1 MSRKGDQ
8 FYSRDFNAPSHRR
21 RRADAAEDVNRYP
34 EFHIH
39 SSRYELVFM
48 NENTPMDLLNQILHH
63 VDLCK
68 QYSIDT
74 ESECDNNQL
83 SLIQVNSIPDTPPSL
98 VMLFELQHFPSRH
111 ERKYG
116 MLLEIFQSIFRSNNE
131 IFSWGQMSKELEP
144 VRTLL
149 IWPIRATLINIQ
161 PHFSTWYE
169 WARTR
174 CGVLSSWEKDGQSQ
188 RQHQPCKCHRASVY
202 KNTELWSLQN
212 AFKFGCE
219 LHISKSCTM
228 SHWSQPLSSSNST
241 LSYHKR
247 KEMISY
253 AVHDVIAV
261 TYLIRPI
268 SEHWTFDQ
276 IKHRNMDE
284 LFKAF
289 ELIQLPL
296 TPMPRNKKKKAKN
309 INVHKIAKI
318 LQCNQSDI
326 ESISD
331 EEIYLHQL
339 IPPASDGVI
348 PPTFDDVIPPAFDD
362 VIPPAFE
369 GVIPPESVDG
379 EISLQ
384 GTPPVRYDRES
395 IENIRPYLATVES
408 EKARTTVGKDCR
420 VVRVDRV
427 QENITSNRTNRSKH
441 QQRSHEARHR
451 KNQKHN
457 KQRRKYRYRYSITRR
472 RYKRFT
478 LRLIRR
484 ILRLYQVKFVHVK
497 ELSDDRIL
505 IGLKNIEEQHEAER
519 VLSMDIFNHRGYYH
533 YRRKF
538 SH

>member
-1 MSRKGDQ
+1 MSRKGGQ
-8 FYSRDFNAPSHRR
+8 FYSRDFNAPSHRC
-21 RRADAAEDVNRYP
+21 RRADAAGDVNRYL

-68 QYSIDT
+68 QYSVDT
-74 ESECDNNQL
+74 ESECNNNQL
-83 SLIQVNSIPDTPPSL
+83 LLIQINSIPDTPPSL

-111 ERKYG
+111 ER
-116 MLLEIFQSIFRSNNE
+116 N
-131 IFSWGQMSKELEP
+131 
-144 VRTLL
+144 
-149 IWPIRATLINIQ
+149 
-161 PHFSTWYE
+161 
-169 WARTR
+169 
-174 CGVLSSWEKDGQSQ
+174 SSEKDEQPQ

-212 AFKFGCE
+212 AFKLSCE
-219 LHISKSCTM
+219 LYIGKSCTL
-228 SHWSQPLSSSNST
+228 SHWSQPLSFRNST

-247 KEMISY
+247 KEMINYS
-253 AVHDVIAV
+253 VHDVIAV
-261 TYLIRPI
+261 TYLVRPI

-289 ELIQLPL
+289 ELIKLPL
-296 TPMPRNKKKKAKN
+296 TPMPLNKKKKAKN

-331 EEIYLHQL
+331 DEIYLNQL
-339 IPPASDGVI
+339 IA
-348 PPTFDDVIPPAFDD
+348 PTFDV
-362 VIPPAFE
+362 
-369 GVIPPESVDG
+369 VIPPEPVDG

-384 GTPPVRYDRES
+384 GTPSTRHDRES
-395 IENIRPYLATVES
+395 IENIRPDLATVES
-408 EKARTTVGKDCR
+408 EKARTTMGKDCQM
-420 VVRVDRV
+420 VRVDQA
-427 QENITSNRTNRSKH
+427 QEDIASSRTNRSKH

-457 KQRRKYRYRYSITRR
+457 KQRRKYRYQHSIIRR

-505 IGLKNIEEQHEAER
+505 IGLKNIEEQYEAAH
-519 VLSMDIFNHRGYYH
+519 VLSMDIFNRRGYYH

-538 SH
+538 GH

>member
-1 MSRKGDQ
+1 
-8 FYSRDFNAPSHRR
+8 
-21 RRADAAEDVNRYP
+21 
-34 EFHIH
+34 
-39 SSRYELVFM
+39 
-48 NENTPMDLLNQILHH
+48 
-63 VDLCK
+63 
-68 QYSIDT
+68 
-74 ESECDNNQL
+74 
-83 SLIQVNSIPDTPPSL
+83 
-98 VMLFELQHFPSRH
+98 
-111 ERKYG
+111 
-116 MLLEIFQSIFRSNNE
+116 
-131 IFSWGQMSKELEP
+131 MSKELEP
-144 VRTLL
+144 VKSLL

-174 CGVLSSWEKDGQSQ
+174 CGILSSSEKDGQPQ

-219 LHISKSCTM
+219 LYISKSCTL
-228 SHWSQPLSSSNST
+228 SHWSQPLSSSKST

-296 TPMPRNKKKKAKN
+296 TPKPLNKKKKAKN
-309 INVHKIAKI
+309 INVNKIAKI

-339 IPPASDGVI
+339 IPPAFDGVI
-348 PPTFDDVIPPAFDD
+348 PPEP
-362 VIPPAFE
+362 
-369 GVIPPESVDG
+369 VDG

-384 GTPPVRYDRES
+384 GTSSTRHDRES
-395 IENIRPYLATVES
+395 IENIRPDLATVES
-408 EKARTTVGKDCR
+408 EKARTIVGKDCR

-427 QENITSNRTNRSKH
+427 QEDIT
-441 QQRSHEARHR
+441 
-451 KNQKHN
+451 
-457 KQRRKYRYRYSITRR
+457 
-472 RYKRFT
+472 
-478 LRLIRR
+478 
-484 ILRLYQVKFVHVK
+484 
-497 ELSDDRIL
+497 
-505 IGLKNIEEQHEAER
+505 
-519 VLSMDIFNHRGYYH
+519 
-533 YRRKF
+533 
-538 SH
+538 